1 MAIKIEGKGRVWSK
15 EHDGWTSYT
24 IGISNKNQD
33 GTWINAYQQVRFR
46 KNVKVPNGT
55 DIEFVAFP
63 TVKKGDPYNTVLWQ
77 ITEYRNVGNEM
88 AAPSPEES
96 YTALTNDD
104 IPF

>member
-1 MAIKIEGKGRVWSK
+1 MAIKIEGKGRVWAK
-15 EHDGWTSYT
+15 EHEGWTAYT

-46 KNVKVPNGT
+46 KGEKVPNGS

-63 TVKKGDPYNTVLWQ
+63 TVKKGDPYNTVMWQ
-77 ITEYRNVGNEM
+77 ITEFRNVGDEM
-88 AAPSPEES
+88 AIPDDKG

>member
-1 MAIKIEGKGRVWSK
+1 MAIKIEGKGRVWAK
-15 EHDGWTSYT
+15 EHEGWTAYT

-46 KNVKVPNGT
+46 KGEKVPNGT

-63 TVKKGDPYNTVLWQ
+63 TVKKGDPYNTVMWQ
-77 ITEYRNVGNEM
+77 ITEFRNVGDEM
-88 AAPSPEES
+88 AIPDDKG